1 MNKQTVQTLIRLLQE
16 EQSDQGLQCLPSNQH
31 LTDALLPS
39 DIILLYFRANYGN
52 YFSVPIFT
60 VIFIFQSLE
69 TLDNGKPYRNSFFGD
84 MMFSLKV
91 MRYYAGWADKWQGR
105 TCPVGT

>member
-1 MNKQTVQTLIRLLQE
+1 MQATRPRSDCSKRNNLIRVYTVCIFWTKTQLFYL
-16 EQSDQGLQCLPSNQH
+16 
-31 LTDALLPS
+31 
-39 DIILLYFRANYGN
+39 RANYGN
-52 YFSVPIFT
+52 YFGVPSFTIVT